1 MLSLYGAIDGKK
13 GDEKSSGPV
22 KKAPKSTKPTKN
34 PKTILEQFRNLS
46 AEDKEFLKE
55 LDKQFALHGDKL
67 KFKVER
73 ENVTKGGKG
82 SNKKRTIDGELG

>member
-13 GDEKSSGPV
+13 GDEKSQGPV
-22 KKAPKSTKPTKN
+22 KKAKSTKPTKA
-34 PKTILEQFRNLS
+34 PKSIVEQFRNLS

-55 LDKQFALHGDKL
+55 LDKQFALHGDKI

-82 SNKKRTIDGELG
+82 STKKRTIDGELG